1 MLQLIKRRRG
11 GARTNHEMDF
21 ADRLTVARG
30 AMAVA
35 VDATERL
42 LADDHGPSLNLA
54 VEDELIRA
62 VDLVV

>member
-35 VDATERL
+35 VDAAEGL
-42 LADDHGPSLNLA
+42 FANDHGLGL
-54 VEDELIRA
+54 
-62 VDLVV
+62 DLVVED

>member
-1 MLQLIKRRRG
+1 M
-11 GARTNHEMDF
+11 NF
-21 ADRLTVARG
+21 ADGFVVARG